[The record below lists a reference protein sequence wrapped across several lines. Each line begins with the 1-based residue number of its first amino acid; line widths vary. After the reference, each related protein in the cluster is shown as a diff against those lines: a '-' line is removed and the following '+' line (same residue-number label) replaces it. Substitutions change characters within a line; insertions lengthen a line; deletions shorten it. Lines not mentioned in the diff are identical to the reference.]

1 MALLRN
7 ASGLLIPDS
16 TGRLGRA
23 DDPEFHIRRL
33 EHFGK
38 GMGIDVASTHPTFS
52 GKNLASF
59 EDSPH
64 EDSLEFQ
71 SHDEG
76 LMMSKAHSQAAEV
89 AIDNDRSGY
98 GGKNREAALDELR
111 HRSAYQHNVYR
122 ENGDLKG
129 AIYKDTSELMPT
141 GVDYIRPAKWISSHW
156 GSDANNGIYTDAMK
170 AVSRGF
176 QEFNR
181 KGPDAPVAELV
192 NKGISNPSER
202 IMRGLQ
208 RVAPSTLGSQFLGV
222 GHFMNN
228 NGITG
233 FGDHNDYTR
242 DIHDHI
248 DLKTG
253 TWAKIDPEGY
263 FPD

>member
-1 MALLRN
+1 MGLLRH

-76 LMMSKAHSQAAEV
+76 LMMSRAHSAAAEV
-89 AIDNDRSGY
+89 AIDNDQSGY

-141 GVDYIRPAKWISSHW
+141 EHTFIRPAKWISAHW

-181 KGPDAPVAELV
+181 NRKGPDAPVAELV
-192 NKGISNPSER
+192 NKGINNPSER

-208 RVAPSTLGSQFLGV
+208 RVAPSTLGSQFLGI
-222 GHFMNN
+222 GHF
-228 NGITG
+228 
-233 FGDHNDYTR
+233 R
-242 DIHDHI
+242 DRNTSTDLHDHI
-248 DLKTG
+248 DLETG
-253 TWAKIDPEGY
+253 NWAKIDPEGY

>member
-1 MALLRN
+1 MGLLRN

-38 GMGIDVASTHPTFS
+38 GMGIDIASTHPTFS

-59 EDSPH
+59 ADRPLD
-64 EDSLEFQ
+64 DSLEFQ

-76 LMMSKAHSQAAEV
+76 LVMSKAHAQAAEV

-98 GGKNREAALDELR
+98 GGNIREAALDELR
-111 HRSAYQHNVYR
+111 HRSPYEHRADL
-122 ENGDLKG
+122 ENGDLNG
-129 AIYKDTSELMPT
+129 SIYKDTSELIPT
-141 GVDYIRPAKWISSHW
+141 GIDYIRPAKWLAGHW
-156 GSDANNGIYTDAMK
+156 GSNHNNDTHAAAMK
-170 AVSRGF
+170 DISSRF
-176 QEFNR
+176 QEFNRNR
-181 KGPDAPVAELV
+181 KGPDATVAELV
-192 NKGISNPSER
+192 NKGMHRPSER
-202 IMRGLQ
+202 LMRGLN

-222 GHFMNN
+222 GHFINHPDSSS
-228 NGITG
+228 T
-233 FGDHNDYTR
+233 DL
-242 DIHDHI
+242 HDHI

-253 TWAKIDPEGY
+253 NWAKIDPEGY

>member
-59 EDSPH
+59 SDRPLG
-64 EDSLEFQ
+64 DSLEFQ

-76 LMMSKAHSQAAEV
+76 LVMSKAHSQAAEV

-98 GGKNREAALDELR
+98 GRNIKNAAIDELR
-111 HRSAYQHNVYR
+111 HRSAYEHR
-122 ENGDLKG
+122 ADLENGDLRG
-129 AIYKDTSELMPT
+129 SVYKDTSELIIPT
-141 GVDYIRPAKWISSHW
+141 EHSFVRAAKWISGHW
-156 GSDANNGIYTDAMK
+156 GSDANNGTHKDAMK
-170 AVSRGF
+170 AVSSRF

-181 KGPDAPVAELV
+181 NRKGPDETVSELV
-192 NKGISNPSER
+192 NKGINNPSER
-202 IMRGLQ
+202 LMRGLN
-208 RVAPSTLGSQFLGV
+208 RMAPSTLGSQFLGV
-222 GHFMNN
+222 GHFIDSNLS
-228 NGITG
+228 GST
-233 FGDHNDYTR
+233 DL
-242 DIHDHI
+242 HDHI

-253 TWAKIDPEGY
+253 NWAKLDPEGY